1 MFCVTLEPKFYF
13 CISIHKQDD
22 TLYIHS
28 KKDSMSY
35 FVICI
40 VLPELPIYL
49 LGVWFFDKFENKV
62 LSQFKRWKSRSQFF
76 ADFDNKIVILGE
88 NGFEWIAFCWV

>member
-13 CISIHKQDD
+13 CISIHNQDD

-40 VLPELPIYL
+40 LLPELPIYL

-62 LSQFKRWKSRSQFF
+62 LSQF
-76 ADFDNKIVILGE
+76 
-88 NGFEWIAFCWV
+88 